1 MTGRNCSALPGLGL
15 EIPDLKRLMPRRLT
29 LDTASKPTML
39 QSASMPLYANSD
51 WDALRTAIRSLNCKD
66 YRQVKIVRIKHPQC
80 MSGIQVSRS
89 YWEEIRHLPDAALVN
104 DFEPIVL
111 RCGRNS
117 GRWYPTLRDP
127 HENPYRF

>member
-1 MTGRNCSALPGLGL
+1 MTRG
-15 EIPDLKRLMPRRLT
+15 LT

-80 MSGIQVSRS
+80 MSGIQVDVYKRQMVACRLLLNFLGSS
-89 YWEEIRHLPDAALVN
+89 
-104 DFEPIVL
+104 
-111 RCGRNS
+111 CS
-117 GRWYPTLRDP
+117 
-127 HENPYRF
+127 